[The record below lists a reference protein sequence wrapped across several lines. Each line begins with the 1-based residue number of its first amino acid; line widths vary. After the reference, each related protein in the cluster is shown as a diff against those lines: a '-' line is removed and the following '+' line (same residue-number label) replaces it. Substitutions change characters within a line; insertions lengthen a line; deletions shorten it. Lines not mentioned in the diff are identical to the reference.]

1 MQHRVF
7 HDTGLPGIVGAIEG
21 THTHAIPKPG
31 DAQYSYINR
40 KVFASINMGAIVDD
54 NYSFLWFSSRWPG
67 RAHDSRVWQESQ
79 LYQKFVRK
87 ELKRRIVGDR
97 HRTEPFLITI
107 VNSRDP
113 TRSQAA
119 YNKALCCFGA
129 HVEQAFGYL
138 KRQFHA
144 LQAGLRY
151 RPQRTSRLI
160 ATAICL
166 RNAAIT
172 FRGPDPH
179 DDEGSSSVLVAV
191 LFAVNL
197 NDISMPDFCEQYAR
211 LIKAVWSSRR
221 RFFTAPPGVVAKSSN
236 CMGLCDICSLTT
248 LQLTANLF

>member
-1 MQHRVF
+1 MPLTTAQQLAITISVLASRSFQLNAGDFFGMAQSTVSRVVASVSDWFHHNSERFVKWHDERSRNSGNSGESSIMQHRVF

-79 LYQKFVRK
+79 LY
-87 ELKRRIVGDR
+87 
-97 HRTEPFLITI
+97 
-107 VNSRDP
+107 
-113 TRSQAA
+113 
-119 YNKALCCFGA
+119 
-129 HVEQAFGYL
+129 
-138 KRQFHA
+138 
-144 LQAGLRY
+144 

-179 DDEGSSSVLVAV
+179 DDEGIEIEWEDDIEEGPDPD
-191 LFAVNL
+191 L
-197 NDISMPDFCEQYAR
+197 NSGRNVTNAIVENYFMQ
-211 LIKAVWSSRR
+211 
-221 RFFTAPPGVVAKSSN
+221 
-236 CMGLCDICSLTT
+236 
-248 LQLTANLF
+248 